1 MKCVAKWGLG
11 IIFGLLLVVTLIGL
25 HTWHFKPAKI
35 DWFYTRVFAA
45 FAIKSPEMLSS
56 MRILPGWL
64 DFYSDKLD
72 DNSLEAQQEQFDQ
85 LKHDL
90 ATLTSYKRDALS
102 GEERLSYDIMRHF
115 LQAMADGERFRDH
128 AFPIN
133 QNQGLQSGLPE
144 FMVNVH
150 QVNSAA
156 DANNYIARLNKF
168 PLKFDQVLSQ
178 VKLSESKGITP
189 PRFTIDKVLL
199 EMKDYVAKPAA
210 QSALYVSFAD
220 KLAKIP
226 AAEMD
231 AATRTQLQAEVLK
244 SINGS
249 VYPAYRS
256 MIGYFTGLQAKTQ
269 ANSGAWSLPDG
280 EAYYAWT
287 VRMHT
292 TTEMTA
298 QQVHDIGLAEVA
310 RVGAEMDALLKGQ
323 GLAEG
328 SIGARY
334 QTLAKNPEQQYPNT
348 PEGKKEMVARYQQIM
363 DDINKG
369 MDVAFSV
376 RPKLGVEVKPIPEA
390 SQDSAPGAY
399 YMPGSMDGSRPGM
412 FFANIRNP
420 GETPK
425 FGMSTLA
432 YHEGIP
438 GHHFQIAIQQE
449 LEGVPFFRKVVP
461 FTAYSE
467 GWALYSE
474 KLASELGYGTD
485 PLDTLGRLSAEMMRA
500 TRLVIDTGIHS
511 KRWTREQAIEYMLDH
526 TGMSETDVVAEV
538 ERYFVNPGQ
547 ALAYKVGMLKILAL
561 RENAQDQLG
570 PKFDLKQFHNE
581 VLTHGAMPMT
591 VLEGVVNDWIGRRK
605 AAAPGE
611 KPPATDAAGRAQA
624 AR

>member
-1 MKCVAKWGLG
+1 MKRVAKWVFG
-11 IIFGLLLVVTLIGL
+11 IIFGLLLVVTLIGF
-25 HTWHFKPAKI
+25 HTWHFKPATI

-45 FAIKSPEMLSS
+45 FALKSPEMLSS

-64 DFYSDKLD
+64 DFYSDKFD

-85 LKHDL
+85 LKQDL
-90 ATLTSYKRDALS
+90 ATLTSYDRNALS

-115 LQAMADGERFRDH
+115 LQAMADGERFHDH
-128 AFPIN
+128 GFPVN

-150 QVNSAA
+150 QVNSEA
-156 DANNYIARLNKF
+156 DAENYIARLNKF
-168 PLKFDQVLSQ
+168 PLKFDQALRQ
-178 VKLSESKGITP
+178 VKLSESKGIIA

-199 EMKDYVAKPAA
+199 EMKNYVAKPPA
-210 QSALYVSFAD
+210 QNTLYVSFAE
-220 KLAKIP
+220 KLTKIP

-231 AATRTQLQAEVLK
+231 APTRARLQAAVIN
-244 SINGS
+244 SIKDS
-249 VYPAYRS
+249 VYPAYSS
-256 MIGYFTGLQAKTQ
+256 MITHFTGLQAKTH
-269 ANSGAWSLPDG
+269 ANNGAWSLPDG
-280 EAYYAWT
+280 DAYYAWA

-292 TTEMTA
+292 TTDMTA

-323 GLAEG
+323 GLMEG

-334 QTLAKNPEQQYPNT
+334 QILANDPKQQFPNT
-348 PEGKKEMVARYQQIM
+348 PQGKKDMVVRYQQIM
-363 DDINKG
+363 DAINEG

-412 FFANIRNP
+412 FFANMRNP

-425 FGMSTLA
+425 FGMNTLA

-467 GWALYSE
+467 GWALYAE
-474 KLASELGYGTD
+474 KLASELGYGKD
-485 PLDTLGRLSAEMMRA
+485 PLETLGRLSAEMMRA

-511 KRWTREQAIEYMLDH
+511 KRWTREQAIKYMLDH

-547 ALAYKVGMLKILAL
+547 ALAYKVGMLKIMAL
-561 RENAQDQLG
+561 REHAKGQLG
-570 PKFDLKQFHNE
+570 ARFDLKQFHDE
-581 VLTHGAMPMT
+581 VLTHGAVPLT
-591 VLEGVVNDWIGRRK
+591 VLEGVVNDWIARRK
-605 AAAPGE
+605 AAAP
-611 KPPATDAAGRAQA
+611 
-624 AR
+624 